1 MAAELIEAGVDV
13 AGLYRQ
19 IYEGVPLP
27 KLELLARALAN
38 VHRYDDGR
46 VTVATLS
53 AEDFTATGAEDSH
66 AEGII
71 DQLRTVEGTKVAVL
85 IRDVC
90 TQGRRGARK
99 VSLRATDDEIDVSAV
114 ARAFG
119 GGGHRRAAGFSS
131 DLETGALVS
140 AIRAQV

>member
-13 AGLYRQ
+13 AAVYRRQ
-19 IYEGVPLP
+19 YEGVPLP
-27 KLELLARALAN
+27 KLELLARALAS
-38 VHRYDDGR
+38 VRRYDDGR
-46 VTVATLS
+46 ITVATLD
-53 AEDFTATGAEDSH
+53 AEDFTATGAEDSQ

-71 DQLRTVEGTKVAVL
+71 DQLRSVEGTKVAVL
-85 IRDVC
+85 IRELC
-90 TQGRRGARK
+90 TQDAARGRKG
-99 VSLRATDDEIDVSAV
+99 SLRATDDEIDVSAV

-131 DLETGALVS
+131 DLETGELVS